1 MEKRKILVKNL
12 PFQVEFKDEKIY
24 IGTSPKLIVDL
35 KTQRNVIRCENE
47 DIPYKKEVKF
57 SPDLLQGKRPWVF
70 ATAVKYYYE
79 DACKISEETKIAR
92 EYGKRANRTVMIKNR
107 RHKNI

>member
-1 MEKRKILVKNL
+1 MIQDLEKRKILVKNL

-57 SPDLLQGKRPWVF
+57 SPDLLQGKR
-70 ATAVKYYYE
+70 
-79 DACKISEETKIAR
+79 
-92 EYGKRANRTVMIKNR
+92 ANRTVMIKNR
-107 RHKNI
+107 RHENI